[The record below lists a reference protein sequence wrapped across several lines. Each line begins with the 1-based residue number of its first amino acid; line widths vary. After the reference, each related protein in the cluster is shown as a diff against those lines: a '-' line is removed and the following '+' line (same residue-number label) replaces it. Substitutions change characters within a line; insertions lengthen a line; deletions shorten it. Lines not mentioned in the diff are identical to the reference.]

1 MNPLLIFSHS
11 AADLPARSCGN
22 IDSHLLVFRFN
33 FGSMSSSSDGFRQQ
47 LPLLLALTATL
58 AHSSTSS
65 TPFTSPSYWPNDNW
79 LKLYGKFRALSLLT
93 AAPISSIFLNFS
105 NRFLHTFA
113 AAT

>member
-58 AHSSTSS
+58 ALLHLIH
-65 TPFTSPSYWPNDNW
+65 PFWPNDNW